1 MTILKDFSNSIKNK
15 NIHII
20 GVSGTEGSE
29 IALFL
34 HQQNVSKVTLHDF
47 SNQDEFINNI
57 RQAQYGLNP
66 QELESRIDQITFL
79 PYEINYKNNY
89 LNNIEKAD
97 LIFAPQSWPLYPQN
111 QKLNPFKDKIS
122 SITELYLKLLPKNT
136 IGITGSNGK
145 SSTSFMLHQALTLLG
160 LKSHLS
166 GNDRRS
172 HPLLCQIQDL
182 KQDEWIVLEISNR
195 QLDQIELS
203 PHIAILLNISENHL
217 DEYNND
223 ISKYIQAKSKI
234 FKLQTTKDYC
244 LLNFDN
250 DLTKNLA
257 DKVPSQLRPYKLQ
270 LENQN
275 LIVNDFVFPTE
286 KLQIQGNHNYSNLTA
301 VIQTLQIIG
310 FSNTQINNILP
321 KIKSMPDR
329 QEFIS
334 TIDQIT
340 YINDRQGTSV
350 DATLQ
355 AVENL
360 NHPLTLI
367 FGGANKHMPV
377 KKLANSIN
385 KNCVLSIGIQS
396 PFVDDIAPFLN
407 NLKIVNTTEEAFRLA
422 HAKTP
427 KPGTVVFS
435 PACSYG
441 PYFVANPDLNPS
453 FNKFKEFMLNPPK

>member
-1 MTILKDFSNSIKNK
+1 MTILKDFSNSIKNL

-34 HQQNVSKVTLHDF
+34 YQQNIKNVTLHDF
-47 SNQDEFINNI
+47 SDPDKFIDSI
-57 RQAQYGLNP
+57 KQAQYGL
-66 QELESRIDQITFL
+66 ESKILSDRIKQLALL
-79 PYEINYKNNY
+79 PYKINYKTNY
-89 LNNIEKAD
+89 LRSIEEAD

-111 QKLNPFKDKIS
+111 KKLVSFKDRIS

-145 SSTSFMLHQALTLLG
+145 SSTSFMLHQALQLLKV
-160 LKSHLS
+160 KSHLS

-172 HPLLCQIQDL
+172 TPLLCQIHNL
-182 KQDEWIVLEISNR
+182 KQEDWVILEISNR

-217 DEYNND
+217 DEYNNK
-223 ISKYIQAKSKI
+223 ISRYIETKSKI
-234 FKLQTTKDYC
+234 FKFQNKNDHC
-244 LLNFDN
+244 ILNFDN
-250 DLTKNLA
+250 KLTKNLSSS
-257 DKVPSQLRPYKLQ
+257 VISQLHPYTLNIQ
-270 LENQN
+270 NENI
-275 LIVNDFVFPTE
+275 IVNELIFPLKE
-286 KLQIQGNHNYSNLTA
+286 LKIQGKHNFSNLSA
-301 VIQTLQIIG
+301 IIQTLQIIG
-310 FSNTQINNILP
+310 FSNTQITDILP
-321 KIKSMPDR
+321 NIKPMQDR

-360 NHPLTLI
+360 NPPLTLI

-377 KKLANSIN
+377 KKLAKAIN
-385 KNCVLSIGIQS
+385 KNCSLSIGIQS

-407 NLKIVNTTEEAFRLA
+407 NLKIVNTTKEAFHLA
-422 HAKTP
+422 HKKTP

-435 PACSYG
+435 PACSYA
-441 PYFVANPDLNPS
+441 PYFVANPKLNPS
-453 FNKFKEFMLNPPK
+453 FNQFKDFMLNPPL